1 MDEVAVYVPVRNND
15 EVIDI
20 STDDEAVAA
29 PDAKP
34 LVLFDAAAVAKRD
47 GDDAAAAKRD
57 AKRDAAAKHA
67 AARREHEEY
76 WRQRVRNTKIRSPKL
91 GGDELFD
98 QHSFFPNSVALS
110 PAQRAFLNR
119 LAAKHSLRVPF
130 YVCTIK
136 ESSTIKFKGKMV
148 NS

>member
-20 STDDEAVAA
+20 STDDEAVA
-29 PDAKP
+29 
-34 LVLFDAAAVAKRD
+34 KRD

-57 AKRDAAAKHA
+57 AKYAAAAAKRA

-119 LAAKHSLRVPF
+119 LAAKHSPRVPF